1 MKIKKYIYI
10 LLFALTS
17 AFTACSSLEE
27 SGIAETIPADGQKI
41 RLHATI
47 DGGTRYDEPS
57 DDKTAWAKGD
67 MIFFLLDGAPETDV
81 NDKGIKAIYDGAAW
95 TFEEWYTNAG
105 MQDFNP
111 AGGKV
116 TFAMSGDYLDLT
128 HLKPSKFHM
137 NNTASTNLTSYA
149 GGKVRD
155 LLFTKEGKYTVD
167 ENGVIDIFLNF
178 TRPMAKIH
186 IKGAYIDA
194 VQIRNH
200 LEGTMPGGVD
210 NAGGTN
216 ANYNK
221 SKTLTLGQIVRYM
234 PDSQTFRDASS
245 GNALKGSDNMVYKK
259 RPDDP
264 KIIDAVYYGN
274 MAPDENGDITIVMCV
289 NARTYP
295 GITANAA
302 LGGGGQVA
310 YWRKFQGKSIQPGD
324 NIYIYGPMSDEEA
337 NLWTSQAITGVMNFT
352 TPQITLA
359 KNQQIELKQYCKWET
374 PAPTNRKLTF
384 NIGTPGVIEVSEDG
398 KTLTAVGIGSTT
410 LTAKTVDDNESTMT
424 VYVE

>member
-1 MKIKKYIYI
+1 MKMKKYIYI
-10 LLFALTS
+10 SLFALTS

-27 SGIAETIPADGQKI
+27 SGVAETIPADGQKI

-47 DGGTRYDEPS
+47 SGGTRYDEPS
-57 DDKTAWAKGD
+57 DNKTGWVKDD
-67 MIFFLLDGAPETDV
+67 MIFFILDGGSDTD
-81 NDKGIKAIYDGAAW
+81 DKGIKATYDGAAW

-111 AGGKV
+111 AGGTV

-128 HLKPSKFHM
+128 HLKPSNLHKSK
-137 NNTASTNLTSYA
+137 TASQTLTSYA

-155 LLFTKEGKYTVD
+155 IMFTKEGKYTVD

-186 IKGAYIDA
+186 IKGAYLDA
-194 VQIRNH
+194 TQIRNQI
-200 LEGTMPGGVD
+200 EGTIPGGVD
-210 NAGGTN
+210 NASGTN

-221 SKTLTLGQIVRYM
+221 SKTLTLGQIVRYQ

-245 GNALKGSDNMVYKK
+245 GNALNGSGNMVYSVWEE
-259 RPDDP
+259 DP

-274 MAPDENGDITIVMCV
+274 MASDENGDITIVMCV

-295 GITANAA
+295 GIEANAA
-302 LGGGGQVA
+302 LGNGGQVA
-310 YWRKFQGKSIQPGD
+310 YWRKFPGKSIRPGD
-324 NIYIYGPMSDEEA
+324 NIYLYGPMSDEEA
-337 NLWTSQAITGVMNFT
+337 TLWTSQAITGEVNFT
-352 TPQITLA
+352 TSQITLDV
-359 KNQQIELKQYCKWET
+359 NQQVNLKSYYKWKT

-384 NIGTPGVIEVSEDG
+384 NIGTPGVISVSEDG
-398 KTLTAVGIGSTT
+398 TTLTAIGSGSTT
-410 LTAKTVDDNESTMT
+410 LTVKTADDNESTVT
-424 VYVE
+424 VLVQ